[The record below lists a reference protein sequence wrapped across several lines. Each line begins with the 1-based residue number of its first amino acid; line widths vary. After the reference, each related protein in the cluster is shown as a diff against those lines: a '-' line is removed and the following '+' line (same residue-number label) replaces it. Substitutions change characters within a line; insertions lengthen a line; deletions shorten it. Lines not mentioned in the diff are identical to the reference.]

1 MALRKERRILRP
13 IGLFPEGE
21 RMEEEE
27 QTLYKYRLS
36 ICKANGSVWMEEFDN
51 ITSILEEIKGLL
63 LKHPHLVVSR
73 QKVVERNER

>member
-13 IGLFPEGE
+13 IGLFSEGK

-27 QTLYKYRLS
+27 TLFKYRLS

>member
-1 MALRKERRILRP
+1 
-13 IGLFPEGE
+13 
-21 RMEEEE
+21 MEEEE

-51 ITSILEEIKGLL
+51 IHSILEEIKGLL

-73 QKVVERNER
+73 QKVVERHER